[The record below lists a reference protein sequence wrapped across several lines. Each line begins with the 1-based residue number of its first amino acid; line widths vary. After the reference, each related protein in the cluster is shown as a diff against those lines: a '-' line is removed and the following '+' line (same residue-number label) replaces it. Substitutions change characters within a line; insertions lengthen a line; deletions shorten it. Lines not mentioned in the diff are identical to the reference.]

1 MVNSRDIKIPMPK
14 NKTRQNTLH
23 VSSVIVTGLSRVS
36 PAHKPSFEEQ
46 IKNLSVYT
54 VGFYVNNIH
63 AKSKRYETILYE
75 IEECDDS
82 QTFSLV

>member
-1 MVNSRDIKIPMPK
+1 MYHP
-14 NKTRQNTLH
+14 L
-23 VSSVIVTGLSRVS
+23 LSQDCLGVS

-63 AKSKRYETILYE
+63 AKSKRYEMILYE